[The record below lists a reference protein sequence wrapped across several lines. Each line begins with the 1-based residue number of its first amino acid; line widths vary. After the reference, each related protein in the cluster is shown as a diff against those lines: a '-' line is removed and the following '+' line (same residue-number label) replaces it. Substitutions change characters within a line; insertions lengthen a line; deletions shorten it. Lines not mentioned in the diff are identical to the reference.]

1 MASTQLKTNLS
12 YDDVTSIYQTANQM
26 RVDPYS
32 LGALMELESN
42 MDANIIGGQ
51 GNKYVGV
58 IQFGPGARQEVGL
71 PNRTMTVAEQMPYVS
86 KYMFGRGFKPGMSV
100 TEMYRTVLV
109 GNPGQSG
116 TDSFGTNSDRAAQ
129 RMLPGGD
136 LYQRAKIKMELGSGN
151 SNTAGMPGAAFGAT
165 NNDVSVG
172 DLSSAFSATFPGRDL
187 SNHKDGV
194 QFAAA
199 APFVLAAKRMFGA
212 SKQQSLPSQPA
223 QLAMSTAGG
232 DLSAGKFSSPTEI
245 YSGEE
250 GHSSYRPD
258 HAGDN
263 SHGHFAYEKPGLAME
278 AAALLN
284 AHGIQTT
291 ELAGV
296 NSVGK
301 HSPNSWHYAKGPK
314 GYGLAFDVPMSQVP
328 VGQEDA
334 LYKKMRKILR
344 IA

>member
-1 MASTQLKTNLS
+1 MAQSTYRTRDQVISVLRQAGWEDELIPWYLAVTKAESSWRPRALNDNPTTGDLS
-12 YDDVTSIYQTANQM
+12 YGDGQINM
-26 RVDPYS
+26 IGK
-32 LGALMELESN
+32 LGVERRA
-42 MDANIIGGQ
+42 
-51 GNKYVGV
+51 KYG
-58 IQFGPGARQEVGL
+58 INNE
-71 PNRTMTVAEQMPYVS
+71 
-86 KYMFGRGFKPGMSV
+86 
-100 TEMYRTVLV
+100 
-109 GNPGQSG
+109 
-116 TDSFGTNSDRAAQ
+116 
-129 RMLPGGD
+129 D
-136 LYQRAKIKMELGSGN
+136 LYDPLINATIARNILHEQGPDAWSTARGGKIPFPNFDHRASYQRPQVFN
-151 SNTAGMPGAAFGAT
+151 QGMTIATQSVPGAAYGAT
-165 NNDVSVG
+165 NNNDVSMG
-172 DLSSAFSATFPGRDL
+172 DLSGVFGATFPGGNL
-187 SNHKDGV
+187 STNKGDPR
-194 QFAAA
+194 FAASDA
-199 APFVLAAKRMFGA
+199 VISSFNSLFGKEEKPEVMT
-212 SKQQSLPSQPA
+212 SQLPQQTTATTANNLPV
-223 QLAMSTAGG
+223 
-232 DLSAGKFSSPTEI
+232 AGKFSSPTEI

-263 SHGHFAYEKPGLAME
+263 SHGHFAYEQPGLAME

>member
-1 MASTQLKTNLS
+1 
-12 YDDVTSIYQTANQM
+12 
-26 RVDPYS
+26 
-32 LGALMELESN
+32 MEFESN

-129 RMLPGGD
+129 QMLPGGD

-172 DLSSAFSATFPGRDL
+172 DLSGAFSATFPGRDL
-187 SNHKDGV
+187 PNHKDDV
-194 QFAAA
+194 RYAAA
-199 APFVLAAKRMFGA
+199 APFVAAAGRIFGTSEA
-212 SKQQSLPSQPA
+212 MTSQLPQQTTATTANNLPV
-223 QLAMSTAGG
+223 
-232 DLSAGKFSSPTEI
+232 AGKFSSPTEI

-263 SHGHFAYEKPGLAME
+263 SHGHFAYEQPGLAME

-296 NSVGK
+296 NSVGE